1 MEITAGYGC
10 SYSEHEMYNFK
21 RDDLLGSVDGLLVD
35 GGLTI
40 GFEVKLF
47 EPLATEPTFDP
58 ISAKCAFDN
67 NAILLQNTKF
77 SDVTFVV
84 GGKELKAH
92 KFMLASQSPVFAAM
106 FDNDFEEKLKN
117 KVQIDDISLE
127 VFQELLRFV
136 YTCRV
141 ENFYQ
146 VEKELLVLSDKVS
159 DGTLWIHD
167 VLTFQPL
174 LPQYQM
180 DNLKS
185 YCSRRISST
194 LDIDSAVEFLLL
206 ADLHQATYLKDKC
219 IDFIVHRSDQVLAT
233 NGWQK
238 LIKSGNS
245 ELLAELFSKLS
256 RFSGRR

>member
-1 MEITAGYGC
+1 MAAP
-10 SYSEHEMYNFK
+10 K
-21 RDDLLGSVDGLLVD
+21 
-35 GGLTI
+35 
-40 GFEVKLF
+40 
-47 EPLATEPTFDP
+47 P
-58 ISAKCAFDN
+58 
-67 NAILLQNTKF
+67 NAIPMTPSQSLDLMTKEAAF
-77 SDVTFVV
+77 TNFANFLESTKLADVTFLV
-84 GGKELKAH
+84 GGQTFHGHKAI
-92 KFMLASQSPVFAAM
+92 LSAQSPVFAAM
-106 FDNDFEEKLKN
+106 FEHDFQENRKN
-117 KVQIDDISLE
+117 QVEIIDDSE
-127 VFQELLRFV
+127 EAFKELLRFV
-136 YTCRV
+136 YSCKI
-141 ENFYQ
+141 ENFDH
-146 VEKELLVLSDKVS
+146 VATELLVLSDKVS
-159 DGTLWIHD
+159 DGTVWIHD

-219 IDFIVHRSDQVLAT
+219 IDFIVRRSDQVLAT

-245 ELLAELFSKLS
+245 ELLAELFSKQS